1 MILSHSNILAL
12 NLKKPVFINAL
23 FMVMFVLCTTQYTQ
37 AQDKNLSWDELANQ
51 YECPEWFRDAKFGI
65 WFHWGPQAVPEQGGG
80 WYARHMYMKDVGR
93 QKFGKM
99 ANPYHLQTYGHP
111 SEFGFKDVINTW
123 KAEKFDA
130 EYLINFSKENGA
142 KYIVALANH
151 HDHFDLFDSSF
162 HPWNS
167 VNVGPKKDII
177 GAFEKA
183 TRNAGLK
190 FGVTSH
196 DDRFLNW
203 WQPAFGADKTGKYA
217 GVHYDGRL
225 TKADGKGKWWEGLDP
240 ADLYGPVPEDRT
252 PEVIENIKKN
262 WLKRH
267 LELVNKYNPDLLYND
282 GFSFTYG
289 EYGKEVARTL
299 YQNNYNKNGSVQA
312 VMLLKRQEKGTV
324 NEVES
329 GGSNTLRTEPWQS
342 EITFTDWFY
351 KTDRHLTHN
360 ARTILEMLIEAVSK
374 NGNLLLNIEL
384 KPDGTI
390 PPELK
395 VIIETVGDWLKI
407 NGEAI
412 YNTRP
417 WKVYGDGKSIRGEI
431 VLGSNGEIRNAGD
444 DIAEKTKKGEHYNQ
458 RTTASASFSSDEVRF
473 TTKDDVFY
481 ITIMN
486 PKKGELII
494 PTLGL
499 QNTMNPGKLKSL
511 HRLDS
516 NEKIKF
522 SQNKTHTSITIPAI
536 NGKSYPIVLKG
547 KFKGTKF

>member
-1 MILSHSNILAL
+1 MGFRFSFKYNFKTSLQKTVVTNLFFVGLFILL
-12 NLKKPVFINAL
+12 NTGSII
-23 FMVMFVLCTTQYTQ
+23 
-37 AQDKNLSWDELANQ
+37 AQENELSWNELADQ
-51 YECPEWFRDAKFGI
+51 YECPKWFRDAKFGI
-65 WFHWGPQAVPEQGGG
+65 WFHWGPQSVPEQGGG

-99 ANPYHLQTYGHP
+99 ANAYHLQTYGHP
-111 SEFGFKDVINTW
+111 SEFGFKDVINEW

-130 EYLINFSKENGA
+130 AALIEFSKKNGA

-162 HPWNS
+162 HAWNS

-177 GAFEKA
+177 GEFEKA

-203 WQPAFGADKTGKYA
+203 WLPAFGADTKGEKA
-217 GVHYDGRL
+217 GVPYDGRL
-225 TKADGKGKWWEGLDP
+225 TKEDGKGLWWEGLDP
-240 ADLYGPVPEDRT
+240 ADLYGPVPENRT
-252 PEVIENIKKN
+252 PEVLEAIKKN
-262 WLKRH
+262 WQERH
-267 LELVNKYNPDLLYND
+267 IELVNKYNPDLLYND

-299 YQNNYNKNGSVQA
+299 YNNNYNKNGSIQA
-312 VMLLKRQEKGTV
+312 VMLLKRTEKGTV

-329 GGSNTLRTEPWQS
+329 GGSNTLRAEPWQS

-351 KTDRHLTHN
+351 KKDRHLTHN

-384 KPDGTI
+384 HPDGTI
-390 PPELK
+390 PDEQK
-395 VIIETVGDWLKI
+395 VIIDVVGDWLVI

-412 YNTRP
+412 YKTRP
-417 WKVYGDGKSIRGEI
+417 WKVYGDGKSIRGENE
-431 VLGSNGEIRNAGD
+431 VLQNGEIRNAGD
-444 DIAEKTKKGEHYNQ
+444 DIAEKTTKGEHYNQ
-458 RTTASASFSSDEVRF
+458 RTTASAEFASDEVRF
-473 TTKDDVFY
+473 TTKGDDFY
-481 ITIMN
+481 IIVMN
-486 PKKGELII
+486 PKKGDFKI

-499 QNTMNPGKLKSL
+499 NDAMNPGKLKKL
-511 HRLDS
+511 TRLDT
-516 NEKIKF
+516 NKKVKF
-522 SQNKTHTSITIPAI
+522 NQKKESTTITIPAI
-536 NGKSYPIVLKG
+536 NGKSYPIVLKA
-547 KFKGTKF
+547 KFVK